1 MSTNEPQLTQLV
13 RGLLPSGAELVM
25 INKPAELTAVYAAD
39 LNGDQV
45 PEVTAVYRLNGELYL
60 LVLQYRD
67 GIWEVAENEK
77 GPGYGVTLLTAA
89 PIMKPGKNNL
99 IVGWQIGSI
108 WSKLSVYTYTQDG
121 LIDIAPP
128 DMSYSYI
135 RVMDM
140 PSPAGRDGITEIALW
155 IHDTG
160 NAYRVEVLRWKNGR
174 FVPAPDVYQ
183 YYFPTVVRYYEQMTQ
198 QHSDYSFYW
207 YYLADAQY
215 RAGMP
220 QEALAS
226 VDKAL
231 SFEHPYP
238 SRERLLELERNIR
251 QMLDI
256 IGMPRVVGLFPAS
269 LKTTEGM
276 KWGYINNRGKMEIRS
291 LYDDARDFQENGLAI
306 VGVNGKYGI
315 IDISTNYVVQPVY
328 NMISP
333 FSERRAIVIDGQGFK
348 LIDETGTVLTK
359 RAYPFIANMQDGR
372 SVFNVTNVGN
382 GGTSRYGY
390 LNSQGNEVISAQYEE
405 ANDFENG
412 RAVVKI
418 KDNEYALIGRDGRKL
433 ATYPYTYVGP
443 HGDGLL
449 AFKREAAGKYGY
461 DGRAVVNTAE
471 DYKSNY
477 GVINKQGMFVVKPEY
492 NDIRDLG
499 DERLALGRAVDPEQP
514 FLGSK
519 YAIADWKGTVLSEFV
534 YQDVSNFQDDLASV
548 SDTKQT
554 YFIDRSGKPAPG
566 FPRFSGSGTLTLVQK
581 DLIKAFIDQR
591 LSYVNRDGVVIWQ
604 QNTVIPLKSPFLV
617 KEEKYK
623 PNPDYLVYYPQVE
636 GMTDKAAQ
644 QMVNSKL
651 KEMSQVKPIPGKLDY
666 SYSGDFEVAFYKQ
679 NLLELELNGYHYPFG
694 AAHGMPTKTY
704 AIINLVN
711 GHMYTLK
718 DLFKPGSDYVKEL
731 SSIVGKQIKED
742 PQYSYVF
749 PGSYTGIRP
758 DQPFFVT
765 ENAIH
770 LYFSPYEIAPYAA
783 GFPTFT
789 IPFVEIRDIINTD
802 GEFWKSFK
810 V

>member
-1 MSTNEPQLTQLV
+1 
-13 RGLLPSGAELVM
+13 
-25 INKPAELTAVYAAD
+25 
-39 LNGDQV
+39 
-45 PEVTAVYRLNGELYL
+45 
-60 LVLQYRD
+60 
-67 GIWEVAENEK
+67 
-77 GPGYGVTLLTAA
+77 
-89 PIMKPGKNNL
+89 
-99 IVGWQIGSI
+99 
-108 WSKLSVYTYTQDG
+108 
-121 LIDIAPP
+121 
-128 DMSYSYI
+128 
-135 RVMDM
+135 M
-140 PSPAGRDGITEIALW
+140 PSPAGKDGIAEIALW

-160 NAYRVEVLRWKNGR
+160 DAYRVEVLRWKNGI
-174 FVPAPDVYQ
+174 FVPAPDVYR

-198 QHSDYSFYW
+198 QHPDYSFYW

-226 VDKAL
+226 VHKAL
-231 SFEHPYP
+231 SFDQPYP

-251 QMLDI
+251 QMLEI

-269 LKTTEGM
+269 VKTTEGV
-276 KWGYINNRGKMEIRS
+276 KWGYINNRGKMEIRP
-291 LYDDARDFQENGLAI
+291 LYDDARDFQESGLAI
-306 VGVNGKYGI
+306 VGLNGKYGI

-328 NMISP
+328 EMISP

-359 RAYPFIANMQDGR
+359 QAYPFISNMQDGR
-372 SVFNVTNVGN
+372 SVFYVTNGGN

-390 LNSQGNEVISAQYEE
+390 LDSQGNEIISAQYEE

-461 DGRAVVNTAE
+461 IDEHGTVVIPPTYTSAFPFHDGRAVVNAAE

-519 YAIADWKGTVLSEFV
+519 YAIADWKGTVLSEFL

-566 FPRFSGSGTLTLVQK
+566 FPRFTGTGSLTLVQK

-591 LSYVNRDGVVIWQ
+591 LSYINRDGVVIWG
-604 QNTVIPLKSPFLV
+604 QNTVIPLKSPYLV

-623 PNPDYLVYYPQVE
+623 PNPDYLVYNPQVE

-679 NLLELELNGYHYPFG
+679 KLLELELNGYHYPSG

-758 DQPFFVT
+758 DHPFFVT

-789 IPFVEIRDIINTD
+789 VPFEQIRGIVNTD
-802 GEFWKSFK
+802 GEFWKSFHA
-810 V
+810 